1 MVAHNS
7 NVLRQ
12 RLIHLTSL
20 VVLLVLEGSSATL
33 KSVNVVVRCNEAV
46 AIVAGSLGQLVLL
59 VEGGAHR
66 CAHLIVSE
74 PLADIVIAAKCDIAG
89 DR

>member
-1 MVAHNS
+1 MVAHDS

-12 RLIHLTSL
+12 NWIRLTAFI
-20 VVLLVLEGSSATL
+20 VLLVLEGSTATL
-33 KSVNVVVRCNEAV
+33 KSVNVVVKAV
-46 AIVAGSLGQLVLL
+46 AIDTGSLGQLVLL
-59 VEGGAHR
+59 VEGGTHR

-74 PLADIVIAAKCDIAG
+74 SLADVFVATKCDVAS